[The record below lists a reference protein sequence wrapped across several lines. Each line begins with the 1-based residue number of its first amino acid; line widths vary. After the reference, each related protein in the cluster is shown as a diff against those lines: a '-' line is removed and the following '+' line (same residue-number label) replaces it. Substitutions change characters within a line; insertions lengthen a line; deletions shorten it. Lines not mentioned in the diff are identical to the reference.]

1 MAPGRRLVIW
11 VSARMY
17 ALLLWAYPATHRREY
32 GAQME
37 QLFRDLCRDSHREQG
52 TIGIVRLWGRVLRD
66 TFVAAAIEYWDLLQE
81 GGGFMTRKQ
90 HWMILS
96 SAGLPLVLG
105 LMLFVINPA
114 FMGHLVKPGP
124 AQPAGWLMAA
134 AVLIQAGGAYLLQ
147 RKIIVWA
154 ASADASGR
162 IAIRQRFFLVCSGLF
177 LVLPALLLVLFGPAI
192 MMLMGANRIP

>member
-1 MAPGRRLVIW
+1 LM
-11 VSARMY
+11 VSRHRPVLWISAHMY
-17 ALLLWAYPATHRREY
+17 ALLLRVYPAAHRREY

-37 QLFRDLCRDSHREQG
+37 QLFRDLCRDAYRERG
-52 TIGIVRLWGRVLRD
+52 IVGIVRLWGRVLRD
-66 TFVAAAIEYWDLLQE
+66 TLGAAAVEYWDGFKK
-81 GGGFMTRKQ
+81 GGRFMTEKQ

-124 AQPAGWLMAA
+124 AQPVGWLMAV
-134 AVLIQAGGAYLLQ
+134 AVFILAGGAYLLQ
-147 RKIIVWA
+147 RKIIIWA

-162 IAIRQRFFLVCSGLF
+162 TAIRQRFFLVCSVLF
-177 LVLPALLLVLFGPAI
+177 LVLPAILLVLFGPAI
-192 MMLMGANRIP
+192 ITLIGSN